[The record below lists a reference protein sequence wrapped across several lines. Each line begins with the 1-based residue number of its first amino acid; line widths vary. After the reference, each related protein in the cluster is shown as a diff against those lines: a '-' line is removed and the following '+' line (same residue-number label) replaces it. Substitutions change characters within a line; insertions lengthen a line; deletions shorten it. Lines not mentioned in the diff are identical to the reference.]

1 MAVKTSSWST
11 NRKYLWARREAG
23 QLTLVGHRGV
33 FLLLT
38 DKVQPITATSLRDA
52 IAQADRLEPPP
63 EWSYVCGLWLRR
75 GWKVQPVEGGW
86 SIFDEEGAQKSKQ
99 VFERADLAR
108 KWCEVRADR
117 VGINLRGPKPKT
129 SAVGSEEAA
138 A

>member
-52 IAQADRLEPPP
+52 IAQADCGQTFDVDDAAGLTAFLTALADDPAERTRLGANAQTAFEQHYQPQI
-63 EWSYVCGLWLRR
+63 CCQQWLPLLETLTQQNNND
-75 GWKVQPVEGGW
+75 K
-86 SIFDEEGAQKSKQ
+86 
-99 VFERADLAR
+99 
-108 KWCEVRADR
+108 
-117 VGINLRGPKPKT
+117 
-129 SAVGSEEAA
+129 
-138 A
+138 